1 MPNLNGTGPQG
12 QGPMTGKAMGYCAEN
27 SSGNFSGASANSNF
41 GLGRGLRRGG
51 GRGAGLAGR
60 GQGGLGRGFR
70 WKQVEITQEEEQNFL
85 RNELKALE
93 SETENIKKRLG
104 DLKA

>member
-12 QGPMTGKAMGYCAEN
+12 QGPMTGRAMGYCAEN
-27 SSGNFSGASANSNF
+27 STGVSANSNF

-51 GRGAGLAGR
+51 GKGAGMAGR

-70 WKQVEITQEEEQNFL
+70 WKQVEITPEEEQNL
-85 RNELKALE
+85 LKNELKALE

-104 DLKA
+104 ILKA